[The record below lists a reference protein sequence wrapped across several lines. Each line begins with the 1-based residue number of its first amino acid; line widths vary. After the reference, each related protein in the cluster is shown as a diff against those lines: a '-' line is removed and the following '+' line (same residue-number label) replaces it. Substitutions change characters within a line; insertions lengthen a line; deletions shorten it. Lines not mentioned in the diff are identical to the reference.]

1 MADYRSS
8 AEGRRQSWF
17 GAKRYVKRSLALRGP
32 HAVMRALLRF
42 APRLRRTGRLP
53 APAHLKEVAG
63 RVLDVR
69 FVMLR
74 PDLDEVAKE
83 LYWGKGTRPQPAD
96 RFALE
101 LFARAAQRS
110 DVALDIGAY
119 TGIFT
124 LVAALV
130 NLQLAVHAFEIVP
143 DIYTALVDNC
153 ARNDVLH
160 RVTLHHVGLGDP
172 DRIATFPAVSATSA
186 LPSYYSSRLPFEDGV
201 RIRFRSLD
209 SFVHEVPP
217 GSRVLLKVDVE
228 GTENEIFAHGQAFL
242 SAFRPDIVCEVLY
255 GVADGEEL
263 ERLLAPHGYRF
274 HRIRETDLEPAEHVE
289 PVAAVRDWF
298 FTMSDARDLSID
310 VR

>member
-17 GAKRYVKRSLALRGP
+17 GAKRLVKRFLALPVP
-32 HAVMRALLRF
+32 HTLMRTVLRL

-53 APAHLKEVAG
+53 APARLGEVQG
-63 RVLDVR
+63 RVLDAG

-83 LYWGKGTRPQPAD
+83 LYWGAGIRPQPAD

-110 DVALDIGAY
+110 DVVLDIGAY

-124 LVAALV
+124 LAAALA
-130 NLQLAVHAFEIVP
+130 NPDLEVHAFEVVP

-172 DRIATFPAVSATSA
+172 DRIATFPAVSATST
-186 LPSYYSSRLPFEDGV
+186 LPSYYSSRLSFEDGV
-201 RIRFRSLD
+201 RIRFRSLN

-228 GTENEIFAHGQAFL
+228 GTENEILAHGQAFL
-242 SAFRPDIVCEVLY
+242 SSLRPDILCEVLH
-255 GVADGEEL
+255 GVADGPEL
-263 ERLLAPHGYRF
+263 EALLAPHGYRF
-274 HRIRETDLEPAEHVE
+274 YRVGETGLVAADHVE
-289 PVAAVRDWF
+289 PAASIRDWF
-298 FTMSDARDLSID
+298 FTTIEPQDLSID
-310 VR
+310 ER